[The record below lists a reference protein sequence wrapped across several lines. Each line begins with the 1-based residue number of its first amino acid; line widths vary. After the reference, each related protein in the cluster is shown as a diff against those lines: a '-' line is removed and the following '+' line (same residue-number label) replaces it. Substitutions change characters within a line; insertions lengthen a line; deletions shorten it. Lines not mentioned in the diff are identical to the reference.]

1 MTRLIDWLWARYGTK
16 PVVKVLEPQ
25 GIEVNPQT
33 AAAYQL
39 GYANGVTIGL
49 AQGELKGRN
58 ELASELEVQYGI
70 DAREDLDAE
79 AVKRIRVRQVH

>member
-1 MTRLIDWLWARYGTK
+1 MRVEIRRWSSKSDCPPDSIPHA
-16 PVVKVLEPQ
+16 
-25 GIEVNPQT
+25 IAANPAT

-39 GYANGVTIGL
+39 GYTNGVTMGM

-79 AVKRIRVRQVH
+79 AVRRIRVRQVH